1 MTLKKT
7 KYHQLMTS
15 IALVAITLIL
25 TSSIV
30 PNSAEAASSTRISV
44 KILKV
49 IQIDN
54 PEAHAK
60 DSGDFY
66 AKIKI
71 GDNERNFKNQRMSG
85 TEITPNWTH
94 TVYVDKNSWGNT
106 VPIYI
111 ELRDYDKGSGDEWMD
126 ISPSNIANNLNLQF
140 NLDTKEW
147 YGDISYPSQ
156 MARGDGHAGKHD
168 RDRAIIEF
176 EISPKHHVAKPSTP
190 VISDMSKED
199 VIRELK
205 KHTDDIIPEF
215 KSSTG
220 VTDELNTNVGIR
232 LEGRGDSQSN
242 TAQLQATF
250 PWLYSNICFGPLPPY
265 ECDIPL
271 TRFVVIHDM
280 KVACE
285 GNKLVARTIEI
296 KHNLNTTILDDIFG
310 DLTVTLAEG
319 ECADFRITRGG
330 DIQFVG
336 ADVRFAGTNRSALT
350 AESPASNSYLSVG
363 VNQQDKIVET
373 IKTFGTKKETLN
385 YEYDPKT
392 DQFYP
397 LGISNI
403 MVDKSVDFKISKV
416 THNRNTNA
424 ISIIELHPDKDEG
437 RVFVY
442 DKSSDTFH
450 MVRDWENR
458 FPPECRD
465 ADKLN
470 KIGNFEHSLYCHK
483 GLSEMY
489 PEERYPKINAIIA
502 LLGLERFDDAS
513 IAVEQIESE
522 GYGVSVVKALLEY
535 RKQNYDEAKSLYENV
550 LSVNPGSPD
559 ANAGLGNVLRMLG
572 DISGASYRYYLADKY
587 ATDPT
592 EKAVAK
598 NAFGL
603 MHQMIFDKTK
613 QIGNLDTAESFHD
626 VAVLLDDENVDG
638 YNGKG
643 STLVIKGIELN
654 DDSLCIK
661 AKKSFEKTLSIY
673 DENKDALKG
682 MKLVA
687 ECEKKTQQNK

>member
-30 PNSAEAASSTRISV
+30 PNSAEASSSARISV

-66 AKIKI
+66 TKIKI

-156 MARGDGHAGKHD
+156 IARGDGDAGKHD

-176 EISPKHHVAKPSTP
+176 EISPKPHVTKPSTP
-190 VISDMSKED
+190 IISDMSKED

-215 KSSTG
+215 KSAFG
-220 VTDELNTNVGIR
+220 IVTDELNTNVGIR
-232 LEGRGDSQSN
+232 LEGSDDSQSN
-242 TAQLQATF
+242 TVQLQATF
-250 PWLYSNICFGPLPPY
+250 PWLYSNICVGPLPTY
-265 ECDIPL
+265 ECPIPL
-271 TRFVVIHDM
+271 TSFVIIHDM
-280 KVACE
+280 KVTCE
-285 GNKLVARTIEI
+285 NNKLVARTIEI

-310 DLTVTLAEG
+310 DLMVTLVEG
-319 ECADFRITRGG
+319 KCADFRVTRGG
-330 DIQFVG
+330 DIQFEG
-336 ADVRFAGTNRSALT
+336 GDVRFKGTNRSALT
-350 AESPASNSYLSVG
+350 AESPVSKSYISVD
-363 VNQQDKIVET
+363 VNKHDKTVET

-392 DQFYP
+392 DKFYP
-397 LGISNI
+397 IGISKI
-403 MVDKSVDFKISKV
+403 IVDKSVDVKISKV
-416 THNRNTNA
+416 IHNRNTNA
-424 ISIIELHPDKDEG
+424 VSIVELHPDKDEG

-442 DKSSDTFH
+442 DGTSDNFH
-450 MVRDWENR
+450 MVNDWENR
-458 FPPECRD
+458 FPPGCRD

-489 PEERYPKINAIIA
+489 PEKRAPKINAVIA

-513 IAVEQIESE
+513 TAVEQIESSGHE
-522 GYGVSVVKALLEY
+522 ISVVKALLEY
-535 RKQNYDEAKSLYENV
+535 RKQNYDEAKRLYEEV
-550 LSVNPGSPD
+550 LSVNPQNSD
-559 ANAGLGNVLRMLG
+559 ANSGLGNVLRLTG
-572 DISGASYRYYLADKY
+572 DMKGATYRYYLADKY

-603 MHQMIFDKTK
+603 MHQMIFDVTK
-613 QIGNLDTAESFHD
+613 QTGNLDTAESFHD
-626 VAVLLDDENVDG
+626 TAILLDAENVDG

-643 STLVIKGIELN
+643 STLVVKGIVLK
-654 DDSLCIK
+654 DSSLCIK
-661 AKKSFEKTLSIY
+661 AKESFEKALSIY
-673 DENKDALKG
+673 EENNDALKG
-682 MKLVA
+682 MQMVV
-687 ECEKKTQQNK
+687 ECEKKTK